1 MRSRALKCALAL
13 SCGLLAVAAN
23 AANEERTAR
32 VPFADASRVVYTPV
46 RGAIV
51 PKAGNVTNH
60 GGGVIVS
67 AKVVFIFWGPNFNN
81 AASPDYAYAHTLV
94 ADRNQF
100 GMTPEYRTILEYG
113 VQPSNLGSGTPDWFD
128 TSVPPV
134 KVTDAKVQSKVNSYL
149 ASHAFDASTI
159 YEVVIPSTSYS
170 DDGAGDT
177 SCGGPRLTF
186 CAYHS
191 AMGSGA
197 NATKY
202 TIQPYPSCAGCQQTG
217 LTAVQNQEVLFC
229 HETRETATDP
239 TGGGWWDSSGNEVDD
254 KCGFGSPP
262 FIGTGGYYYPYEWSN
277 AKRMCVK
284 TG

>member
-1 MRSRALKCALAL
+1 MTSKALKCVLAL
-13 SCGLLAVAAN
+13 SCGLLAAAAN
-23 AANEERTAR
+23 AA
-32 VPFADASRVVYTPV
+32 DSRVIYTPA
-46 RGAIV
+46 RGAIL

-67 AKVVFIFWGPNFNN
+67 AKVVFIFWGPSFNN
-81 AASPDYAYAHTLV
+81 AASPDYAYARTLQ

-100 GMTPEYRTILEYG
+100 GTTPEYRTILEYG

-128 TSVPPV
+128 TSAPPV

-159 YEVVIPSTSYS
+159 YEVVIPSASYADS
-170 DDGAGDT
+170 GGST
-177 SCGGPRLTF
+177 SCGGPSLAF

-191 AMGSGA
+191 WIGSGS
-197 NATKY
+197 NAIKY
-202 TIQPYPSCAGCQQTG
+202 TIQPYPSCSGCQVAGWTP
-217 LTAVQNQEVLFC
+217 VQNQELFFC

-239 TGGGWWDSSGNEVDD
+239 TGGGWWDSSGLELDD
-254 KCGFGSPP
+254 KCAWAPPP
-262 FIGTGGYYYPYEWSN
+262 FFGTGGFAYQWEWSN
-277 AKRMCVK
+277 KARACVK